1 GLNIQ
6 KDDLTNVKV
15 IDKNKV
21 RINING
27 IIKNKSSD
35 RLNEQLSD
43 GRTIQ
48 ATVEA
53 MKRSFKQFWQTL
65 DAKKPDLAWQHLE
78 ALQNDAKRLKDDKNI
93 DSGIKALKNIRFE
106 STGDQQRNGLNIQK
120 DDLTN
125 VKVID
130 KYKVR
135 HNIHS
140 IIVYNYTTLFR
151 SQLSDGRT
159 IQATVEA
166 MKRSFKQFWQALDV
180 KKPDLAWQHL

>member
-21 RINING
+21 QDNIKS
-27 IIKNKSSD
+27 IIKNNSSD
-35 RLNEQLSD
+35 KLNEQLSD
-43 GRTIQ
+43 GSTIQ

-93 DSGIKALKNIRFE
+93 DSGITALKNIRFE
-106 STGDQQRNGLNIQK
+106 STGDQQHNLPNIQK
-120 DDLTN
+120 YDLTN

-130 KYKVR
+130 KNKVQI
-135 HNIHS
+135 NINN
-140 IIVYNYTTLFR
+140 IIKNN
-151 SQLSDGRT
+151 SSDKLNE
-159 IQATVEA
+159 Q
-166 MKRSFKQFWQALDV
+166 
-180 KKPDLAWQHL
+180 